1 MNFFDI
7 NTALG
12 HWPFQQL
19 PYESVSA
26 LEGRLKEYG
35 ICGAL
40 AVNTHG
46 LFYRDVRNANIELA
60 QWIAGSSFF
69 TGCASINPTYPQWEK
84 DLRRCVEEFGF
95 RAVRLTPLYHG
106 YDPGCGAMDQAVAAA
121 EELGIPVLIPQR
133 IMDVRQRHHLDVGN
147 IVLPETVF
155 ALAERHPECRIV
167 CTETL
172 IVDEDLPR
180 MLPLKNLYVESSR
193 QLTGFTGIF
202 ARMVETLGSERIIF
216 GSGAPFKEVLPS
228 VIKIMDAGFSPEIFE
243 NIVCKNSEKLLER
256 KIVR

>member
-19 PYESVSA
+19 QYETAAV
-26 LEGRLKEYG
+26 LEARLREYG
-35 ICGAL
+35 ITGAL

-46 LFYRDVRNANIELA
+46 LFYRDVQNANIELA
-60 QWIAGSSFF
+60 RWISGNPFF
-69 TGCASINPTYPQWEK
+69 KGCASINPAYPQWDK
-84 DLRRCVEEFGF
+84 DLRICVEEFGF
-95 RAVRLTPLYHG
+95 NAVRLTPLYHD
-106 YDPGCGAMDQAVAAA
+106 YDADGSLMDEAVAAA
-121 EELGIPVLIPQR
+121 EELGIAVLIPQR

-147 IVLPETVF
+147 IVMPETVF
-155 ALAERHPECRIV
+155 SVAQRHPECRIV

-180 MLPLKNLYVESSR
+180 IAPLKNLYIESSR
-193 QLTGFTGIF
+193 QLTCFTGIF
-202 ARMVETLGSERIIF
+202 RRIVETLGAERVLF

-228 VIKIMDAGFSPEIFE
+228 IIKMMDTEFTPEVFQQIAY
-243 NIVCKNSEKLLER
+243 KNSEKLLER
-256 KIVR
+256 KNKL